1 MNRMKSR
8 ILKTIAASL
17 SAVLLLGAFTIA
29 NAGVNQR
36 QRRQQRTIR
45 QGIHNGELTG
55 HEVRGLEREQ
65 ARIRRDEA
73 RARSD
78 GRFTLRERARINRE
92 QNRARVHIYRQKHDR
107 Q

>member
-1 MNRMKSR
+1 MKRMKAK
-8 ILKTIAASL
+8 IMKAVAMSL
-17 SAVLLLGAFTIA
+17 SAVLLLGAFTLA

-36 QRRQQRTIR
+36 QRRQQRAIR
-45 QGIHNGELTG
+45 QGIHSGELTG
-55 HEVRGLEREQ
+55 REVRRLEREQ